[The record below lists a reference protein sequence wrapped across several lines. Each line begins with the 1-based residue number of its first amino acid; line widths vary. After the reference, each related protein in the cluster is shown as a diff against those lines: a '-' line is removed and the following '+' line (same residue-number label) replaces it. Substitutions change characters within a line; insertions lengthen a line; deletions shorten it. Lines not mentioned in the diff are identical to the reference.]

1 MHVLTVNSVTTLLNY
16 LTDKLKRTPS
26 ADIIQKWITEEK
38 VEVTD
43 KKVYPDKLRK
53 FTGQHL
59 LSANYYIV
67 DYAIFCVLKKWEK
80 CLAVFIV

>member
-1 MHVLTVNSVTTLLNY
+1 MHVLTVNSVNTLLNY

-38 VEVTD
+38 IEVTD

-53 FTGQHL
+53 FIGQHL
-59 LSANYYIV
+59 LSAYYYIM

-80 CLAVFIV
+80 CLAGFIV